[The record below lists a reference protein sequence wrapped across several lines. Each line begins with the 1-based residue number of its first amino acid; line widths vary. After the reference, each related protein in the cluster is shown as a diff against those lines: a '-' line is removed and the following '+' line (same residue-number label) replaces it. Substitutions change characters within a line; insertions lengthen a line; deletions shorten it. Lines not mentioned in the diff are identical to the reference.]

1 MVFAHA
7 WLAGRDVWGVAV
19 VVVGNTRY
27 GVAATAFYG
36 LCCQTEA
43 LFIVGQLSLLSIIDP
58 VVLVGLSGL

>member
-1 MVFAHA
+1 M
-7 WLAGRDVWGVAV
+7 
-19 VVVGNTRY
+19 
-27 GVAATAFYG
+27 AATAFYG